1 MKAKVVIAQAAVET
15 VDALYELVKSF
26 QSRTSIKAYPSVDNE
41 AVFFPNDKHDLNFV
55 KSVLRDKAFTFKV
68 EDAE

>member
-1 MKAKVVIAQAAVET
+1 MKAKVVIAQATVET
-15 VDALYELVKSF
+15 VDALYELVNSF
-26 QSRTSIKAYPSVDNE
+26 QLCTSIKAYPSVDNE

>member
-1 MKAKVVIAQAAVET
+1 MKAKVVIAQATVET
-15 VDALYELVKSF
+15 VGALYELVNSF
-26 QSRTSIKAYPSVDNE
+26 QLRTSIKAYPSVDNE

>member
-1 MKAKVVIAQAAVET
+1 MKAKVVIAQATNET
-15 VDALYELVKSF
+15 VDALYELVSMF
-26 QSRTSIKAYPSVDNE
+26 HTRTSIKAYPSVDNE

-55 KSVLRDKAFTFKV
+55 KCVLSDKAFTFKV

>member
-1 MKAKVVIAQAAVET
+1 MKAKVVIAQATVET
-15 VDALYELVKSF
+15 VDALYELVNSF
-26 QSRTSIKAYPSVDNE
+26 QLRTSIKAYPSVDNE

-55 KSVLRDKAFTFKV
+55 KSVLRDKAFAFRV

>member
-1 MKAKVVIAQAAVET
+1 MKAKVVIAQATVET
-15 VDALYELVKSF
+15 VDALYELVNGF
-26 QSRTSIKAYPSVDNE
+26 QARTSIKAYPSVDNE

-55 KSVLRDKAFTFKV
+55 KSVLRDKFFAFRV

>member
-15 VDALYELVKSF
+15 VDALYELVKGF

-41 AVFFPNDKHDLNFV
+41 AVFFPVDKHDLSFV
-55 KSVLRDKAFTFKV
+55 KSVLRDKVFAFRV